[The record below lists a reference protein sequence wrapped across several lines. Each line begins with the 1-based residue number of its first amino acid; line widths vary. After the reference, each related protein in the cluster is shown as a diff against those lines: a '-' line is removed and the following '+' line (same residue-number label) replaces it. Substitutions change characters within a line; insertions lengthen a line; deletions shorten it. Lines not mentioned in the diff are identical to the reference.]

1 MDQHAFMLAQL
12 NYFRSQGI
20 DPDTISREELANA
33 SMTFR
38 KAYETEASK
47 DTDTVKPESSQ

>member
-1 MDQHAFMLAQL
+1 MDQGEFMRAQVA
-12 NYFRSQGI
+12 YFRSQGI
-20 DPDTISREELANA
+20 DPDEMTREELANA

-47 DTDTVKPESSQ
+47 DTDTSEPHPG

>member
-1 MDQHAFMLAQL
+1 MSCEIDQHAFMLAQL
-12 NYFRSQGI
+12 EHFRSQGI
-20 DPDTISREELANA
+20 DPDKMTREELANA

-47 DTDTVKPESSQ
+47 NNHATES

>member
-12 NYFRSQGI
+12 DYFRSQGI
-20 DPDTISREELANA
+20 DPDEMTREELANA

-47 DTDTVKPESSQ
+47 NNHTVKPESSQ